1 MREWEEPSFDD
12 FKEEPSVWRL
22 KSLRGNVA
30 RTALILFIHGGPR
43 QWLVMRRMNA
53 EHDHADDHEDSERQ
67 NNAFEKRHS
76 TTGGN
81 RKENVLHRRKAARP
95 SRASVSRDSCDFPK
109 PANVGQNLTS

>member
-43 QWLVMRRMNA
+43 QWPVMRRMNA
-53 EHDHADDHEDSERQ
+53 EHDHPDDHEDSERQ
-67 NNAFEKRHS
+67 NNAFEQRHS
-76 TTGGN
+76 RTERIEKRTFCAGE
-81 RKENVLHRRKAARP
+81 RLPDPQARAYRVTLAIFLRR
-95 SRASVSRDSCDFPK
+95 
-109 PANVGQNLTS
+109 LTQGKI